1 MEFTS
6 ENILLVLS
14 VMIFISI
21 AAGKAGFKYGIP
33 GLLVFLAVGMAMGSD
48 GIGYAYDN
56 YPQAQFIGMVALCVI
71 LFSGGMNTR
80 YSDIKPVWKEGVVL
94 ATLGVLFTAIFTG
107 IFIYAISDWF
117 GLKLTFAQALL
128 LASVMSSTD
137 SASVFSI
144 LRSKGLNLSQNLRP
158 TLELESGSNDPMAFM
173 LTITLIEYIQAETV
187 NFSIIANFFAQIALG
202 ALGGIF
208 LGKLAYW
215 AMRKINLEIAS
226 LYSVFLV
233 SCVLFIFSITDKLGG
248 NGYLAVYLAGLVV
261 GNNPIPQKRNTR
273 GFFDTFA
280 WLWQILMFL
289 TLGLLVNPKNLL
301 PVAVLGM
308 IIGIFMILLGRPL
321 SVFLCLIPF
330 KKITQKARLYISWVG
345 LRGAVPIIFATYPV
359 VREIPNAQ
367 DMFDIVFFITILSLV
382 IQGTSVPYVARKL
395 GLAAD
400 NPGDS
405 SEFGIE
411 LPDEVKSV
419 ISEISVDKNTLLSG
433 NTLRTLNLPEHTLVV
448 FVKRAD
454 KFFIPRGNTTLSSG
468 DKLLVMSDNPA
479 ELEKVYRKLGV
490 SKFNFQ

>member
-128 LASVMSSTD
+128 LARVMSSTD

-233 SCVLFIFSITDKLGG
+233 SCVLFIFSRATRMTP
-248 NGYLAVYLAGLVV
+248 AVHCTVVPIARIFLV
-261 GNNPIPQKRNTR
+261 PAYFPS
-273 GFFDTFA
+273 
-280 WLWQILMFL
+280 
-289 TLGLLVNPKNLL
+289 
-301 PVAVLGM
+301 
-308 IIGIFMILLGRPL
+308 PL
-321 SVFLCLIPF
+321 SYPKKVFL
-330 KKITQKARLYISWVG
+330 
-345 LRGAVPIIFATYPV
+345 
-359 VREIPNAQ
+359 
-367 DMFDIVFFITILSLV
+367 
-382 IQGTSVPYVARKL
+382 
-395 GLAAD
+395 
-400 NPGDS
+400 
-405 SEFGIE
+405 FGGFCHF
-411 LPDEVKSV
+411 LPLFS
-419 ISEISVDKNTLLSG
+419 
-433 NTLRTLNLPEHTLVV
+433 
-448 FVKRAD
+448 
-454 KFFIPRGNTTLSSG
+454 
-468 DKLLVMSDNPA
+468 
-479 ELEKVYRKLGV
+479 
-490 SKFNFQ
+490 

>member
-6 ENILLVLS
+6 GNILLVLS
-14 VMIFISI
+14 VMIFLSI
-21 AAGKAGFKYGIP
+21 AAGKAGFKFGIP
-33 GLLVFLAVGMAMGSD
+33 ALLLFLGVGMIMGSD

-56 YPQAQFIGMVALCVI
+56 YPQAQFIGMVALSII

-94 ATLGVLFTAIFTG
+94 ATFGVLFTALFTG
-107 IFIYAISDWF
+107 TFIYAIAGLF
-117 GLKLTFAQALL
+117 GVPLTFPQSLL
-128 LASVMSSTD
+128 MASVMSSTD

-173 LTITLIEYIQAETV
+173 LTIMLIEYIQAGSLD
-187 NFSIIANFFAQIALG
+187 FSIGINFLVQITVG
-202 ALGGIF
+202 TLGGIL
-208 LGKLAYW
+208 LGRLSYWTMCRIKL
-215 AMRKINLEIAS
+215 EVPS

-248 NGYLAVYLAGLVV
+248 NGYLAVYLAGLIV
-261 GNNPIPQKRNTR
+261 GNNPIPQKRSTM
-273 GFFDTFA
+273 GFFDTFT

-301 PVAVLGM
+301 PVAGLGM
-308 IIGIFMILLGRPL
+308 IIGVFMIVLGRPL
-321 SVFLCLIPF
+321 SVFLCLLPF
-330 KKITQKARLYISWVG
+330 KRITNKARLYISWVG
-345 LRGAVPIIFATYPV
+345 LRGAVPIIFATYPIIHN
-359 VREIPNAQ
+359 IPHAQ
-367 DMFDIVFFITILSLV
+367 DMFDVVFFITIMSLV

-400 NPGDS
+400 DPCDS

-411 LPDEVKSV
+411 LPDEVKSA
-419 ISEISVDKNTLLSG
+419 ISEMSVDENTLLNG

-448 FVKRAD
+448 LVKRAD
-454 KFFIPRGNTTLSSG
+454 KFFIPRGNTALSLG
-468 DKLLVMSDNPA
+468 DKLLVMSDNPD
-479 ELEKVYRKLGV
+479 ELKKVYRKLGV
-490 SKFNFQ
+490 SKFNFL